1 MSKDLGLDLG
11 DRYSIISLIFFIP
24 YIFLQPPATVLMR
37 KIGPTNFI
45 TTICFLWGC
54 LLIGFGFV
62 NKWTEMLGLRV
73 CLGVLEAGFFPG
85 AVYLLSTWYS
95 RYDLQKRYAVFYVIG
110 TCASA
115 FAGILAYGL
124 MQMEGLANI
133 RGWRW
138 ICECSHLTYSK
149 TSLT

>member
-1 MSKDLGLDLG
+1 MSKDLRLDLG
-11 DRYSIISLIFFIP
+11 DRYSIITLMFFIP
-24 YIFLQPPATVLMR
+24 YIFFQPPATVLMR
-37 KIGPTNFI
+37 KVGPTNFI
-45 TTICFLWGC
+45 TTICLLWGG

-73 CLGVLEAGFFPG
+73 LLGVLEAGFFPG
-85 AVYLLSTWYS
+85 SVYLMSTWYS

-110 TCASA
+110 SVAAA

-138 ICECSHLTYSK
+138 IFVSRAL
-149 TSLT
+149 